1 VSLLRHALCAFT
13 GAVTGLAAVA
23 VHRSAFPGGLLL
35 ALVTTF
41 AVAWALRHSGRPRT
55 AGSYAAGW
63 LVVFGA
69 VFAGRPEGDYAV
81 VADLAGFALIV
92 AALLLAIV
100 GVVAVAGG
108 RGPDR
113 RRP

>member
-1 VSLLRHALCAFT
+1 
-13 GAVTGLAAVA
+13 
-23 VHRSAFPGGLLL
+23 
-35 ALVTTF
+35 
-41 AVAWALRHSGRPRT
+41 
-55 AGSYAAGW
+55 
-63 LVVFGA
+63 VVFG
-69 VFAGRPEGDYAV
+69 VVIAGRPEGDYAV
-81 VADLAGFALIV
+81 VADLAGYALIA